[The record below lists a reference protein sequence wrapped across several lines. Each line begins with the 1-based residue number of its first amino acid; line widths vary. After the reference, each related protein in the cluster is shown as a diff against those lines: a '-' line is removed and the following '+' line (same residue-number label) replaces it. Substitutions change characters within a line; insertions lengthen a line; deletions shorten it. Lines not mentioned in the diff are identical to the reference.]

1 MKKFLL
7 LSSIFLFTGAFAEDA
22 KQAQGPIPV
31 LITVVKGESE
41 VVSQDLPGRI
51 SAYRTAEVRAR
62 VAGIIEK
69 RVFVEG
75 SNVKAGDVLF
85 KIEGRSLA
93 ATHRARKADVAN
105 AVAVSNLAKQT
116 LIRYKK
122 LLTLGAVSRQEYD
135 VNSAQN
141 QQSKA
146 QVEQARANLEIA
158 KINLDYTT
166 VTAPISGRID
176 KALVTEGAL
185 TTAGSTQLA
194 SIEQI
199 DKVYVDFTR
208 SNSDVNRL
216 RQARKAGRLTDAKN
230 TNLEIS
236 FDDGTIYPDKAQ
248 LEFTSMTVDRE
259 TGSTSLRAVVNNPD
273 SVLLPGMFVRVKV
286 PVATTNNIIKVPQ
299 KSVSITPTGA
309 EVYLIKDG
317 NLAPVKISLGPMT
330 GESWFVQSGLNNGD
344 QVVLSDTTILKNI
357 PGAKFVGMTEEQMK
371 AAGVSPPKPKADGE
385 TPPKADDKTPAK
397 AES

>member
-1 MKKFLL
+1 MKK
-7 LSSIFLFTGAFAEDA
+7 ILFIIAMFVFSGAFADEA
-22 KQAQGPIPV
+22 KGPIPV
-31 LITVVKGESE
+31 LITEVKGKSE
-41 VVSQDLPGRI
+41 VISQDLPGRI

-75 SNVKAGDVLF
+75 THVRAGDVLF

-93 ATHRARKADVAN
+93 ATYRARKADVAN

-116 LIRYKK
+116 LKRYQK
-122 LLTLGAVSRQEYD
+122 LLKLGAVSRQEYD
-135 VNSAQN
+135 TNAAQN
-141 QQSKA
+141 QQSQA
-146 QVEQARANLEIA
+146 QVEQAKANLEIA

-185 TTAGSTQLA
+185 TAAGSTQLA

-208 SNSDVNRL
+208 SSSDVNKL
-216 RQARKAGRLTDAKN
+216 RQAMNEGQLKDTTN
-230 TNLEIS
+230 TKLEIL
-236 FDDGTIYPDKAQ
+236 FDDGTVYPETGK
-248 LEFTSMTVDRE
+248 LEFSSMVVDRE
-259 TGSTSLRAVVNNPD
+259 TGSTSLRAVVNNPK

-299 KSVSITPTGA
+299 KAVTITPTGA
-309 EVYLIKDG
+309 QVYLIKDG
-317 NLAPVKISLGPMT
+317 NLTPVSITLGSMT
-330 GESWFVQSGLNNGD
+330 SESWFVKSGLNTGD
-344 QVVLSDTTILKNI
+344 QVVLSDTAILKNI
-357 PGAKFVGMTEEQMK
+357 PGAKFAGMTQEQMQT
-371 AAGVSPPKPKADGE
+371 AGVKPPEPK
-385 TPPKADDKTPAK
+385 K
-397 AES
+397 

>member
-7 LSSIFLFTGAFAEDA
+7 ISAIFLFTGAFAEET
-22 KQAQGPIPV
+22 KGPIPV
-31 LITVVKGESE
+31 LITEVNGESE
-41 VVSQDLPGRI
+41 VISQDLPGRI

-75 SNVKAGDVLF
+75 THVRAGDVLF

-93 ATHRARKADVAN
+93 ATYRARKADVAN

-116 LIRYKK
+116 LKRYKK
-122 LLTLGAVSRQEYD
+122 LLKLGAVSRQEYD
-135 VNSAQN
+135 TNSAQN
-141 QQSKA
+141 QQSQA
-146 QVEQARANLEIA
+146 QVEQAKANLEIA

-185 TTAGSTQLA
+185 TAAGSTQLA

-208 SNSDVNRL
+208 SSSDVNKL
-216 RQARKAGRLTDAKN
+216 RQAMNEGRLKDITSTK
-230 TNLEIS
+230 LEIL
-236 FDDGTIYPDKAQ
+236 FDDGTIYPETGK
-248 LEFTSMTVDRE
+248 LEFSSMVVDRE
-259 TGSTSLRAVVNNPD
+259 TGSTSLRAVVNNPN

-299 KSVSITPTGA
+299 KSVTITPTGA
-309 EVYLIKDG
+309 QVFLIKDG
-317 NLAPVKISLGPMT
+317 NLASISITLGPMT
-330 GESWFVQSGLNNGD
+330 GENWFVKSGLNNGD
-344 QVVLSDTTILKNI
+344 QVVLSDTAILKNI
-357 PGAKFVGMTEEQMK
+357 PGAKFVGMTKEQMQS
-371 AAGVSPPKPKADGE
+371 AGV
-385 TPPKADDKTPAK
+385 TPPEPKTK
-397 AES
+397 

>member
-1 MKKFLL
+1 MKKFIL
-7 LSSIFLFTGAFAEDA
+7 LSAIFLFTGAFAEEA
-22 KQAQGPIPV
+22 KGPIPV
-31 LITVVKGESE
+31 LITEVQGESE
-41 VVSQDLPGRI
+41 VITQDLPGRI

-75 SNVKAGDVLF
+75 TNVKAGDVLF
-85 KIEGRSLA
+85 KIEGKSLA
-93 ATHRARKADVAN
+93 ATLRARKADVAN

-116 LIRYKK
+116 LKRYKK

-158 KINLDYTT
+158 QINLAYTT

-185 TTAGSTQLA
+185 TAAGTTQLA

-208 SNSDVNRL
+208 SSSDVNRL
-216 RQARKAGRLTDAKN
+216 RQAMNAGRLTDTKM
-230 TNLEIS
+230 TNLEIL
-236 FDDGTIYPDKAQ
+236 FDDGNVYPEKGQ
-248 LEFTSMTVDRE
+248 LEFSSMVVDRE
-259 TGSTSLRAVVNNPD
+259 TGSTSLRAVVDNPK
-273 SVLLPGMFVRVKV
+273 SILLPGMFVRVKV

-299 KSVSITPTGA
+299 KSVTITPTGA
-309 EVYLIKDG
+309 EVFLIKDG
-317 NLAPVKISLGPMT
+317 NLAPVKITLGPMT
-330 GESWFVQSGLNNGD
+330 GESWFVRSGLNNGD

-357 PGAKFVGMTEEQMK
+357 PGAKFVGMTQEQMQ
-371 AAGVSPPKPKADGE
+371 AAGV
-385 TPPKADDKTPAK
+385 TPPKSK
-397 AES
+397 AETAPKAAN

>member
-7 LSSIFLFTGAFAEDA
+7 LSAIFLFTGAFAEEA
-22 KQAQGPIPV
+22 KGPIPV
-31 LITVVKGESE
+31 LITEVQGESE
-41 VVSQDLPGRI
+41 VITQDLPGRI

-75 SNVKAGDVLF
+75 TNVKAGDVLF
-85 KIEGRSLA
+85 KIEGKSLA
-93 ATHRARKADVAN
+93 ATLRARKADVAN
-105 AVAVSNLAKQT
+105 AVAVSNLSRQT
-116 LIRYKK
+116 LKRYKK

-135 VNSAQN
+135 TNSAQN
-141 QQSKA
+141 QQSRA

-158 KINLDYTT
+158 QINLAYTT

-185 TTAGSTQLA
+185 TAAGTTH
-194 SIEQI
+194 EQI

-208 SNSDVNRL
+208 SSSDVNRL
-216 RQARKAGRLTDAKN
+216 RQAMNAGRLTDTKM
-230 TNLEIS
+230 TNLEIL
-236 FDDGTIYPDKAQ
+236 FDDGNVYPEKGQ
-248 LEFTSMTVDRE
+248 LEFSSMVVDRE
-259 TGSTSLRAVVNNPD
+259 TGSTSLRAVVDNPK

-299 KSVSITPTGA
+299 KSVTITPTGA
-309 EVYLIKDG
+309 EVFLIKDG
-317 NLAPVKISLGPMT
+317 NLAPVKITLGPMT
-330 GESWFVQSGLNNGD
+330 GESWFVRSGLNNGD

-357 PGAKFVGMTEEQMK
+357 PGAKFVGMTQEQMQ
-371 AAGVSPPKPKADGE
+371 AAGV
-385 TPPKADDKTPAK
+385 TPPKSK
-397 AES
+397 AETAPKAAN

>member
-1 MKKFLL
+1 MKKYLL
-7 LSSIFLFTGAFAEDA
+7 LSAIFLISGAFADEE
-22 KQAQGPIPV
+22 KGPIPV
-31 LITVVKGESE
+31 LITEVKGESE
-41 VVSQDLPGRI
+41 VFFQDLPGRI

-75 SNVKAGDVLF
+75 THVRAGDVLF

-93 ATHRARKADVAN
+93 ATYRARKADVAN

-116 LIRYKK
+116 LKRYQK
-122 LLTLGAVSRQEYD
+122 LLKLGAVSRQEYD
-135 VNSAQN
+135 TNAAQN
-141 QQSKA
+141 QQSQA
-146 QVEQARANLEIA
+146 QVEQAKANLEIA

-185 TTAGSTQLA
+185 TAAGSTQLA

-208 SNSDVNRL
+208 SSSDINKL
-216 RQARKAGRLTDAKN
+216 RQAMNEGRLKDIKDTK
-230 TNLEIS
+230 LEIL
-236 FDDGTIYPDKAQ
+236 FDDGTVYPETGK
-248 LEFTSMTVDRE
+248 LEFSSMVVDRE
-259 TGSTSLRAVVNNPD
+259 TGSTSLRAVVDNPK

-299 KSVSITPTGA
+299 KSVTITTTGA
-309 EVYLIKDG
+309 EVFLIKDG
-317 NLAPVKISLGPMT
+317 NLTPVKITLGPMT
-330 GESWFVQSGLNNGD
+330 GESWFVKSGLNSGD
-344 QVVLSDTTILKNI
+344 QVVLSDTAILKNI
-357 PGAKFVGMTEEQMK
+357 PGAKFVGMTQKQMQ
-371 AAGVSPPKPKADGE
+371 AAGVKPPEPKN
-385 TPPKADDKTPAK
+385 
-397 AES
+397 

>member
-1 MKKFLL
+1 MKKYLL
-7 LSSIFLFTGAFAEDA
+7 LSAIFLISGAFADEE
-22 KQAQGPIPV
+22 KGPNPV
-31 LITVVKGESE
+31 LITEVKGESE
-41 VVSQDLPGRI
+41 VFFQDLPGRI

-75 SNVKAGDVLF
+75 THVRAGDVLF

-93 ATHRARKADVAN
+93 ATYRARKADVAN

-116 LIRYKK
+116 LKRYQK
-122 LLTLGAVSRQEYD
+122 LLKLGAVSRQEYD
-135 VNSAQN
+135 TNAAQN
-141 QQSKA
+141 QQSQA
-146 QVEQARANLEIA
+146 QVEQAKANLEIA

-185 TTAGSTQLA
+185 TAAGSTQLA

-208 SNSDVNRL
+208 SSSDINKL
-216 RQARKAGRLTDAKN
+216 RQAMNEGRLKDIKDTK
-230 TNLEIS
+230 LEIL
-236 FDDGTIYPDKAQ
+236 FDDGTVYPETGK
-248 LEFTSMTVDRE
+248 LEFSSMVVDRE
-259 TGSTSLRAVVNNPD
+259 TGSTSLRAVVDNPK

-299 KSVSITPTGA
+299 KSVTITTTGA
-309 EVYLIKDG
+309 EVFLIKDG
-317 NLAPVKISLGPMT
+317 NLTPVKITLGPMT
-330 GESWFVQSGLNNGD
+330 GESWFVKSGLNSGD
-344 QVVLSDTTILKNI
+344 QVVLSDTAILKNI
-357 PGAKFVGMTEEQMK
+357 PGAKFVGMTQKQMQ
-371 AAGVSPPKPKADGE
+371 AAGVKPPEPKN
-385 TPPKADDKTPAK
+385 
-397 AES
+397 